1 MKGSSIVD
9 LGEQVYDV
17 GVLTMTCRTC
27 GKIKVKTKSNSYQVI
42 PSLMLGFQK
51 KINKNFNFTISA
63 GVQYID
69 IPDVIWEASN
79 SNNFP
84 PYVNNKIDSI
94 IGNSN
99 QRLDKYG
106 NIIPTIKVST
116 NLIF

>member
-1 MKGSSIVD
+1 LKGSSIVD

-27 GKIKVKTKSNSYQVI
+27 GKIEVKTKSNSYQVI

-94 IGNSN
+94 IENSN

-106 NIIPTIKVST
+106 NIIPTIKLST
-116 NLIF
+116 NFMF

>member
-1 MKGSSIVD
+1 
-9 LGEQVYDV
+9 
-17 GVLTMTCRTC
+17 MTCRTC
-27 GKIKVKTKSNSYQVI
+27 GKIEVKTKSNSYQVI

-84 PYVNNKIDSI
+84 PYVNNKIESI

-106 NIIPTIKVST
+106 NIIPTIKLST
-116 NLIF
+116 NFMF